1 MVQFRTTYTIEL
13 GMCTKWPALA
23 EVCALRVRLVKFCDA
38 YLYCPY
44 FFDRF
49 LSRGE
54 KDFKIRKITEPGRDI
69 TSLRLAVV
77 TLATML
83 HILPFSSRT
92 TACFTIARYC
102 VSNSV
107 RLSIC
112 LSHYGWIT
120 NRKS

>member
-1 MVQFRTTYTIEL
+1 MMQFRTTTEL
-13 GMCTKWPALA
+13 GMYTKWPALA
-23 EVCALRVRLVKFCDA
+23 EVRTLGERLVKFCDA
-38 YLYCPY
+38 CCPY

-77 TLATML
+77 TSATVL

-92 TACFTIARYC
+92 TACFSIARYC

-107 RLSIC
+107 RLSVT
-112 LSHYGWIT
+112 LWMDH
-120 NRKS
+120 